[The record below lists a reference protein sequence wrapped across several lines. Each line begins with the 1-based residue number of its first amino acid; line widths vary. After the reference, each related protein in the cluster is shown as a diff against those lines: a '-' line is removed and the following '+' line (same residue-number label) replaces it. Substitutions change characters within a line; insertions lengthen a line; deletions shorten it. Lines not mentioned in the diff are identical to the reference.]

1 MSMVKKMFK
10 NSNDNNRFLSAR
22 NKRNSFAQWNINVNK
37 YSILWKRKFILNN
50 IWPFTCNI
58 FDCES
63 TPCANFVNS
72 TSKWPRDLRVRIKNR
87 WKSVEETST
96 FFDDETLHN
105 FLLPSFFF
113 FCLLEKKNKK
123 LNKQKKGKNT
133 VDMYM
138 GEKHVNAE

>member
-37 YSILWKRKFILNN
+37 YSILWKRKFILN

-113 FCLLEKKNKK
+113 SVYLRKRIKSWINR
-123 LNKQKKGKNT
+123 KKGRT
-133 VDMYM
+133 L
-138 GEKHVNAE
+138 